1 MVDLIFNP
9 DYSAHLMLYSTSP
22 FGKILTYKLGARML
36 WKLPIFSF
44 LKKVSGIQILEE
56 SISVK
61 YLMLSAMVEVNPV
74 VTISTEWIDT
84 LTFAVAATT
93 QLSFELQS
101 LVIPLLSQCYLELVL
116 LQMTKLD
123 SHFMILKS
131 TIFTSLISE
140 KPRTK
145 ILTKIKVAASK
156 NIFSRYF

>member
-1 MVDLIFNP
+1 M
-9 DYSAHLMLYSTSP
+9 
-22 FGKILTYKLGARML
+22 
-36 WKLPIFSF
+36 
-44 LKKVSGIQILEE
+44 
-56 SISVK
+56 
-61 YLMLSAMVEVNPV
+61 
-74 VTISTEWIDT
+74 
-84 LTFAVAATT
+84 AATT

-145 ILTKIKVAASK
+145 ILTKIKVAASE
-156 NIFSRYF
+156 NIFNIYL